1 MWVGEG
7 TRRDCLYNRELCCHI
22 LPLPQCGSVSVSVR
36 LVCAADAL
44 YRDVSLQVPPPWP
57 EAKGESVRHLGP
69 GTSVCAWSSL
79 HPDGPR
85 DRVDMGGCRGAFSTS
100 CRAGC
105 RPVQLA
111 RWLMSGEVHEGCLS
125 L

>member
-7 TRRDCLYNRELCCHI
+7 TRRDCLYNRELCCHV
-22 LPLPQCGSVSVSVR
+22 LPLPECGSVSVSVR

-69 GTSVCAWSSL
+69 STSVCAWTIQTVPGTGWTWVGAGAPSPPPAGLGAGLCSWL
-79 HPDGPR
+79 
-85 DRVDMGGCRGAFSTS
+85 GG
-100 CRAGC
+100 
-105 RPVQLA
+105 
-111 RWLMSGEVHEGCLS
+111 
-125 L
+125 